1 MIVMRLLTY
10 STAQAG
16 EGQRYSAILERRLLA
31 SLWLGEVS
39 RPLPS
44 FSLSWDLQPK

>member
-10 STAQAG
+10 SRAQAG